1 MNQGVY
7 FGHVF
12 ENEIEMGSFQNQQV
26 QPKKNQS
33 VGKLGRGR
41 PPKNK
46 SPEKLPAKSSAS
58 KNKHMSLGFEAND
71 NSNVE

>member
-1 MNQGVY
+1 M
-7 FGHVF
+7 
-12 ENEIEMGSFQNQQV
+12 
-26 QPKKNQS
+26 QS

-46 SPEKLPAKSSAS
+46 SLEKTPSK
-58 KNKHMSLGFEAND
+58 KNKQDHMSLGFEQND